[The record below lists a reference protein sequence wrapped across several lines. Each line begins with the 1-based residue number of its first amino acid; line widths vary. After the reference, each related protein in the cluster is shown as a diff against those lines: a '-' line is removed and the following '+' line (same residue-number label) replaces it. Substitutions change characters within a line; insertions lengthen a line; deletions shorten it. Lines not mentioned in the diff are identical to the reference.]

1 MTEPSAPTNPTA
13 GAGAAPVG
21 PDSRPATA
29 NGDWTDQV
37 TDLIVDT
44 VDKVRSK
51 TTGPILEFSKGIVY
65 AIVAMILGLPI
76 LVLAM
81 VGLVRLVTIFIPA
94 WAAYLLF
101 GIIFVLIGVVMWS
114 KRGRVPV

>member
-1 MTEPSAPTNPTA
+1 MSDPTA
-13 GAGAAPVG
+13 PSTPAAPAASAG
-21 PDSRPATA
+21 PPSTN

-76 LVLAM
+76 VVLAM

-101 GIIFVLIGVVMWS
+101 GIIFVLFGVVLWS
-114 KRGRVPV
+114 KSGRVPV